1 MLNNWALGV
10 KPLFFL
16 PVLVLSIFGTGGF
29 DSRYRQNQTF
39 AYFQM
44 ANADYT
50 AALAEVDYF
59 SDCNNG
65 GEILDTIDA
74 VFETAE
80 DN

>member
-1 MLNNWALGV
+1 MFKRV
-10 KPLFFL
+10 RFPL
-16 PVLVLSIFGTGGF
+16 
-29 DSRYRQNQTF
+29 QANQTF

-44 ANADYT
+44 ANADYS
-50 AALAEVDYF
+50 AALVEVDF
-59 SDCNNG
+59 FQDCNNG